1 MHIVSGNEFRRSIAS
16 LAAATMFFGSLAQPL
31 PALAFSLTNPP
42 AAQPDAAGKPAQQ
55 NNDKPVEQALEA
67 PSKALPMPDPL
78 VKSQAGQSTSNATA
92 SDAPNNGKP
101 AEIIYDISKVPEP
114 VRKLRETIVEAAA
127 SGDLE
132 RLRPLMNVGGGL
144 NQTQVTADDPGEDPI
159 KTLHDLS
166 GDSDGIE
173 ILSIL
178 LDILSSAC
186 AHVGQGT
193 PNEMYVWPY
202 FAEKDIKTLT
212 APEKVDLMR
221 IVTAG
226 DFSDML
232 EFGGYNF
239 YRVGI
244 TPDGKWKFF
253 TSGE

>member
-1 MHIVSGNEFRRSIAS
+1 MRRLKGNDLQRSVAS
-16 LAAATMFFGSLAQPL
+16 LLAATTVVAGFASPL
-31 PALAFSLTNPP
+31 PALAFSSLHVSPV
-42 AAQPDAAGKPAQQ
+42 APAQAGRE
-55 NNDKPVEQALEA
+55 KPVEQALEA
-67 PSKALPMPDPL
+67 PSKGIPMPDPL
-78 VKSQAGQSTSNATA
+78 VNNQAGQAA
-92 SDAPNNGKP
+92 SSDSSANPTPDGKP
-101 AEIIYDISKVPEP
+101 AEVLFDINKAPEP
-114 VRKLRETIVEAAA
+114 VRKLREAIVEAAA

-132 RLRPLMNVGGGL
+132 RLRPLMNIGGGL
-144 NQTQVTADDPGEDPI
+144 NQTQVSADDPGEDPI

-166 GDSDGIE
+166 GDPDGIE
-173 ILSIL
+173 VLSIL
-178 LDILSSAC
+178 LDVMSTGF

-202 FAEKDIKTLT
+202 FAEKDIKTLS

-226 DFSDML
+226 DYSDML

-253 TSGE
+253 TAGE